1 MYIDTL
7 NWRQSF
13 APALITS
20 SSVEPEAVTGKCYV
34 NGFDRGARPV
44 LYLRPARENT
54 TSYERQVK
62 YFVWVIERALKLM
75 PKGVDRYVVI
85 MDFDG
90 YSLSSAPPMST
101 VIEIMKIF
109 SNHYPGKMLGLH
121 SYTPTIECIN
131 QSDWPNCSC

>member
-7 NWRQSF
+7 NWRQTF

-20 SSVEPEAVTGKCYV
+20 ASVEPEAVTGKCYV
-34 NGFDRGARPV
+34 NGFDRGGRPV

-75 PKGVDRYVVI
+75 PAGVDRYVVI

-109 SNHYPGKMLGLH
+109 SNHYPGMSACLLFSTG
-121 SYTPTIECIN
+121 C
-131 QSDWPNCSC
+131 